1 MEWQA
6 FGREAAH
13 GVFYNIAIMAAIIIP
28 LMTVLEIARE
38 MKLLDRLSLKVAP
51 FLKIFG
57 MSGEASLPLLV
68 GGVFGLAYGAGVI
81 IESARSG
88 RIGWRD
94 LFLVNIFLSVFHAA
108 IEDTALF
115 IAVGADPVV
124 ILVGR
129 FLLAVI
135 ITLVISRSGWLTK
148 KNDSTFGRG
157 SLQ

>member
-13 GVFYNIAIMAAIIIP
+13 GVAYNVALMAAIIIP
-28 LMTVLEIARE
+28 LMTVLEFARE
-38 MKLLDRLSLKVAP
+38 LKLLDRFSSRVTPLLR
-51 FLKIFG
+51 IFG

-88 RIGWRD
+88 KISWRD

-124 ILVGR
+124 ILGGR
-129 FLLAVI
+129 FLLAVV
-135 ITLVISRSGWLTK
+135 ITLAASRII
-148 KNDSTFGRG
+148 R
-157 SLQ
+157 